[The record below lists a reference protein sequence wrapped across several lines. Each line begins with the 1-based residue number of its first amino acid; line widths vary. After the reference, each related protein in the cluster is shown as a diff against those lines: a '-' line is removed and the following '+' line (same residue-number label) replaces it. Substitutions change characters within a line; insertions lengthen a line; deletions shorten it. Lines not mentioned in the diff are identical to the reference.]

1 MRLNINFAFVE
12 EALPM
17 EDSRDYAILSLSE
30 MSRRP
35 GELHVPSASRL
46 GKDPSR

>member
-1 MRLNINFAFVE
+1 
-12 EALPM
+12 M
-17 EDSRDYAILSLSE
+17 EDTCDYAILSLSE

-35 GELHVPSASRL
+35 EDEHASSAFPL